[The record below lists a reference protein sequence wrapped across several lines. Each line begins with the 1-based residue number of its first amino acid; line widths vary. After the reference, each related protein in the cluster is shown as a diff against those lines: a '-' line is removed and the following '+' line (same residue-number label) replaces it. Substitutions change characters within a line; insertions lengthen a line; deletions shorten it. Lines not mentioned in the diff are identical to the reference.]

1 MRCRFGDV
9 AIRLEARRHVPDGLL
24 EIDDVRQELVVD
36 LNEAERVDRRLLVV
50 SRDRRDLVP
59 DETNLLAEDRLLA
72 AEGGLRRVEAMKNAA
87 HAGKRFRFLG
97 VDPPHTGPGIGAAQH
112 PHMEHAGEVD
122 VLCISGTARDTLR
135 PVNAPARVRDLDEFR
150 PRRRDREVLALDEDE
165 RFVDLALELLAALD
179 DPRHQRFRFPAFTPA
194 ETMFGYAPQRQRFP
208 ATARRTSSSV
218 GAGVSRN
225 KATTDMIWP
234 GVQKPHWNASASMN
248 ARCTG

>member
-1 MRCRFGDV
+1 V
-9 AIRLEARRHVPDGLL
+9 A
-24 EIDDVRQELVVD
+24 
-36 LNEAERVDRRLLVV
+36 
-50 SRDRRDLVP
+50 
-59 DETNLLAEDRLLA
+59 
-72 AEGGLRRVEAMKNAA
+72 
-87 HAGKRFRFLG
+87 
-97 VDPPHTGPGIGAAQH
+97 TG
-112 PHMEHAGEVD
+112 GEVD
-122 VLCISGTARDTLR
+122 VLCISGTAHDTLR
-135 PVNAPARVRDLDEFR
+135 PINTPARVRDLDEGR
-150 PRRRDREVLALDEDE
+150 TRRRDREILALDEDE

-248 ARCTG
+248 ARCTGCSPFSPSPDASFVSPSIVSTCLPSHAIASVMHA